1 MILQKLIL
9 DKVKD
14 VVIKKVAKKFKLDKV
29 IDYVEKPNDADER
42 IDKVEI
48 DVFHHDKRLNKL
60 EEESHEP
67 IFTKKQY
74 NNILKRLKKLEG

>member
-1 MILQKLIL
+1 MAVDLK
-9 DKVKD
+9 
-14 VVIKKVAKKFKLDKV
+14 IKSNSKQVSKKFKIKKIL
-29 IDYVEKPNDADER
+29 DYVEKPNDADER

-48 DVFHHDKRLNKL
+48 DVFHHDKRLSKL

-74 NNILKRLKKLEG
+74 DKILKRLKKLES

>member
-1 MILQKLIL
+1 MMLKKLIL
-9 DKVKD
+9 DKAKD
-14 VVIKKVAKKFKLDKV
+14 AIIKKIAKKWKLSKV
-29 IDYVEKPNDADER
+29 LDYVEKQNDADER

-60 EEESHEP
+60 EQESHEP

-74 NNILKRLKKLEG
+74 NNILKRLDKLEG